1 MSRGRGVPRVSVIA
15 PTRHD
20 WPRAALLVR
29 ALSAQTET
37 DFEIL
42 LVNNDPGDPPP
53 ANFPDDPRLRILDE
67 GAPGSYAARNR
78 GAAVARGRYLAFTDS
93 DCVPEP
99 DWLAQFLACARAHDG
114 LISGAVRMV
123 STERPMHALNW
134 AESYDYFFGI
144 NPEIYAR
151 DGVAATA
158 SLFLPRAL
166 FEAAGGFDAGLMS
179 GGDIAFC
186 RAAARH
192 WPGPGPALVHCPQAV
207 LQHPLRSDLAALLA
221 KARRVAGGRAQRDGW
236 RALPVT
242 LAPPL
247 VRLRILM
254 GKPSPGGGAR
264 LRAGLLIGRVKA
276 LEIAETL
283 AVLMLGRPPRR

>member
-1 MSRGRGVPRVSVIA
+1 MSGDMNAPRISVIA
-15 PTRHD
+15 PTWRD

-42 LVNNDPGDPPP
+42 LVNNDPDDPKP
-53 ANFPDDPRLRILDE
+53 AEFPDDPRLHVLTE
-67 GAPGSYAARNR
+67 AAPGSYAARNR

-99 DWLAQFLACARAHDG
+99 DWLAQFLARARTHDG

-123 STERPMHALNW
+123 STERAMDRLNW

-166 FEAAGGFDAGLMS
+166 FKAVGGFDARLMS

-186 RAAARH
+186 RHAARH
-192 WPGPGPALVHCPQAV
+192 WPGPGPVLVHCPQAV
-207 LQHPLRSDLAALLA
+207 LHHPLRSDMPALLA
-221 KARRVAGGRAQRDGW
+221 KARRVARGRAHRDGW

-254 GKPSPGGGAR
+254 GKSSPGGGAR
-264 LRAGLLIGRVKA
+264 LRAGLLIARVKV

-283 AVLMLGRPPRR
+283 AVLMPRR